1 VKERLDSWSASS
13 LISESAEALFIDQPA
28 QREIRM
34 RETTS
39 NLLSADR
46 RGFLSAG
53 AAGVAAL
60 CAASQTKAA
69 DAGEDTLD
77 KIKNSGVFNI
87 GVREAAPPYGFKDA
101 KGEYLGFST
110 EIGKAIYDA
119 VNKELGG
126 TIKANYVAVTSQTR
140 IPLLQNGAIDLEAG
154 ATVMTIGRSKV
165 VDFSIPHFVTS
176 TSLLVL
182 ASSPIK
188 QVADMAGKRI
198 GIPQGGLEAA
208 LFRTANEAGAFTG
221 AVKTIGFPD
230 HSQGITALQTGTIDG
245 YSTDE
250 PILYDVGRDPS
261 QFRIVPMKMNA
272 ATQTLLI
279 RPGSSKF
286 KRIADQTI
294 ARLCSSGEWEKL
306 YERYFGDG
314 GFKMP
319 LPEAGKV
326 LVQMN
331 SWPA

>member
-1 VKERLDSWSASS
+1 MMKE
-13 LISESAEALFIDQPA
+13 
-28 QREIRM
+28 M
-34 RETTS
+34 TS
-39 NLLSADR
+39 NAPSTDR

-53 AAGVAAL
+53 VAGAAAL
-60 CAASQTKAA
+60 LAASPAKAA
-69 DAGEDTLD
+69 DTGEDTLD
-77 KIKNSGVFNI
+77 KIKNSGVFNL
-87 GVREAAPPYGFKDA
+87 GVREAAQPYGFKNAD
-101 KGEYLGFST
+101 GEYVGFST
-110 EIGKAIYDA
+110 EIGKAIYAA

-126 TIKANYVAVTSQTR
+126 AIKANYVAVTSQTR

-176 TSLLVL
+176 TSLLVPS
-182 ASSPIK
+182 SSPIK
-188 QVADMAGKRI
+188 QVAEMAGKRI

-208 LFRTANEAGAFTG
+208 LFRTANEAGTFTSP
-221 AVKTIGFPD
+221 VKTIGFPD

-272 ATQTLLI
+272 ATQTLLV

-286 KRIADQTI
+286 KRIVDQTI
-294 ARLCSSGEWEKL
+294 AQLCSSGEWEKL
-306 YERYFGDG
+306 NQRYFGDG
-314 GFKMP
+314 AFKMP
-319 LPEAGKV
+319 LPEAGKI

>member
-1 VKERLDSWSASS
+1 MKET
-13 LISESAEALFIDQPA
+13 ISDA
-28 QREIRM
+28 
-34 RETTS
+34 
-39 NLLSADR
+39 LSANR

-53 AAGVAAL
+53 AVGVAAL
-60 CAASQTKAA
+60 LAPSQAKAA

-77 KIKNSGVFNI
+77 KIKSSGVFNI

-101 KGEYLGFST
+101 SGEYRGFST
-110 EIGKAIYDA
+110 DIGKAIYDA
-119 VNKELGG
+119 VNQELGG
-126 TIKANYVAVTSQTR
+126 AIKANYVAVTSQTR

-188 QVADMAGKRI
+188 VAADMAGKRI

-208 LFRTANEAGAFTG
+208 LFRAANEAGTFAS

-230 HSQGITALQTGTIDG
+230 HSQGVTALQTGTVDG
-245 YSTDE
+245 YSSDE

-272 ATQTLLI
+272 ATQTLLV

-286 KRIADQTI
+286 KRIVDQTI
-294 ARLCSSGEWEKL
+294 ARLCGTGEWEKL
-306 YERYFGDG
+306 YQRYFGEG

-319 LPEAGKV
+319 LPEAGKM

>member
-1 VKERLDSWSASS
+1 
-13 LISESAEALFIDQPA
+13 
-28 QREIRM
+28 M
-34 RETTS
+34 REMTS
-39 NLLSADR
+39 NAPSADR

-60 CAASQTKAA
+60 LLASQTKAA
-69 DAGEDTLD
+69 DTGEDTLD
-77 KIKNSGVFNI
+77 KIKSSGVFNL
-87 GVREAAPPYGFKDA
+87 GVREAAPPYGFKNA
-101 KGEYLGFST
+101 GGEYVGFST

-126 TIKANYVAVTSQTR
+126 AIKANYVAVTSQTR

-176 TSLLVL
+176 TSLLVP
-182 ASSPIK
+182 SGSPIK

-208 LFRTANEAGAFTG
+208 LFRTANEAGTFTSP
-221 AVKTIGFPD
+221 VKTIGFPD

-272 ATQTLLI
+272 ATQTLLV

-286 KRIADQTI
+286 KRIVDQTI
-294 ARLCSSGEWEKL
+294 AQLCGSGDWEKL
-306 YERYFGDG
+306 YQRYFGDG

-319 LPEAGKV
+319 LPEAGKI

>member
-1 VKERLDSWSASS
+1 M
-13 LISESAEALFIDQPA
+13 
-28 QREIRM
+28 RM
-34 RETTS
+34 RETT
-39 NLLSADR
+39 NNAPSADR

-60 CAASQTKAA
+60 LAASPTRAA

-101 KGEYLGFST
+101 NGEYRGFST

-119 VNKELGG
+119 VNQELGG
-126 TIKANYVAVTSQTR
+126 SIKANYVAVTSQTR

-165 VDFSIPHFVTS
+165 VDFSIPHFITS

-208 LFRTANEAGAFTG
+208 LFRSANEAGTFTS

-230 HSQGITALQTGTIDG
+230 HSQGVTALRTGTIDG
-245 YSTDE
+245 YSSDE

-261 QFRIVPMKMNA
+261 QFRVVPMKMNA
-272 ATQTLLI
+272 ATQTLLV

-286 KRIADQTI
+286 KRIVDQTI
-294 ARLCSSGEWEKL
+294 ARLCGSGEWEKL
-306 YERYFGDG
+306 YQRYFGEG

-319 LPEAGKV
+319 LPESGRF

>member
-1 VKERLDSWSASS
+1 
-13 LISESAEALFIDQPA
+13 
-28 QREIRM
+28 M

-39 NLLSADR
+39 KAPSADR

-60 CAASQTKAA
+60 LASSQSRAAETN
-69 DAGEDTLD
+69 EDTLD
-77 KIKNSGVFNI
+77 RIKNSGVMNI
-87 GVREAAPPYGFKDA
+87 GIREAAPPYGFKDA
-101 KGEYLGFST
+101 NGQYLGFAT
-110 EIGKAIYDA
+110 DIGKAIYGA

-126 TIKANYVAVTSQTR
+126 AIKANYVAVTSQTR

-176 TSLLVL
+176 TSVLVP
-182 ASSPIK
+182 AGSSIK
-188 QVADMAGKRI
+188 EVADLAGKRI

-208 LFRTANEAGAFTG
+208 LYRTANEAGTFAT

-230 HSQGITALQTGTIDG
+230 HSQGITALQTGTIDA
-245 YSTDE
+245 YSSDE
-250 PILYDVGRDPS
+250 PILYDVGRDRS
-261 QFRIVPMKMNA
+261 QFRIVALKMNA

-294 ARLCSSGEWEKL
+294 AQLCSSGEWEKL
-306 YERYFGDG
+306 YQRYFGEG

-319 LPEAGKV
+319 LPEAGKF

-331 SWPA
+331 SWPT

>member
-1 VKERLDSWSASS
+1 
-13 LISESAEALFIDQPA
+13 
-28 QREIRM
+28 M
-34 RETTS
+34 REATS
-39 NLLSADR
+39 ETHSADR
-46 RGFLSAG
+46 RGVLSAG
-53 AAGVAAL
+53 AASLATL
-60 CAASQTKAA
+60 LAASAA
-69 DAGEDTLD
+69 RADTSEDTLD
-77 KIKNSGVFNI
+77 RIKSSGVFNLGI
-87 GVREAAPPYGFKDA
+87 REAAPPYGFKDA
-101 KGEYLGFST
+101 NGQYLGFAT
-110 EIGKAIYDA
+110 DIGKAIQDA

-126 TIKANYVAVTSQTR
+126 AIKLNYVAVTSQTR

-176 TSLLVL
+176 TSALVL
-182 ASSPIK
+182 AASPIK
-188 QVADMAGKRI
+188 DVADLAGKRI

-208 LFRTANEAGAFTG
+208 LFRSANESGTFAT

-230 HSQGITALQTGTIDG
+230 HSQGITALQTGTVDV
-245 YSTDE
+245 YSSDE
-250 PILYDVGRDPS
+250 PILYDIGRDRS
-261 QFRIVPMKMNA
+261 QFRVVPMKMNA

-294 ARLCSSGEWEKL
+294 AQLCSSGEWEKL
-306 YERYFGDG
+306 YQRYFGEG

-319 LPEAGKV
+319 LPEAGKF

>member
-1 VKERLDSWSASS
+1 
-13 LISESAEALFIDQPA
+13 
-28 QREIRM
+28 M
-34 RETTS
+34 RETIS
-39 NLLSADR
+39 DAPAVGR
-46 RGFLSAG
+46 RGFLSTG
-53 AAGVAAL
+53 AAGVAAFL
-60 CAASQTKAA
+60 APSPAKAL

-77 KIKNSGVFNI
+77 RIKSSGVFNI

-101 KGEYLGFST
+101 NGDYRGFST
-110 EIGKAIYDA
+110 DIGKAVYDA
-119 VNKELGG
+119 VNQELGG
-126 TIKANYVAVTSQTR
+126 AIKANYVAVTSQTR

-182 ASSPIK
+182 ANSPIK
-188 QVADMAGKRI
+188 VAADMAGKRI

-208 LFRTANEAGAFTG
+208 LFRTANEAGTFAS

-230 HSQGITALQTGTIDG
+230 HSQGVTALQTGTVDG
-245 YSTDE
+245 YSSDE

-272 ATQTLLI
+272 ATQTLLV

-286 KRIADQTI
+286 KRIVDQTI
-294 ARLCSSGEWEKL
+294 ARLCGSGEWDKL
-306 YERYFGDG
+306 YQRYFGEG

-319 LPEAGKV
+319 LPEAGKM

>member
-1 VKERLDSWSASS
+1 
-13 LISESAEALFIDQPA
+13 
-28 QREIRM
+28 M

-39 NLLSADR
+39 NGLSVNR
-46 RGFLSAG
+46 RALLSAG

-60 CAASQTKAA
+60 LATSPTRAA
-69 DAGEDTLD
+69 DTGEDTLD

-87 GVREAAPPYGFKDA
+87 GVREAAPPYGFKDSN
-101 KGEYLGFST
+101 GEYRGFST

-119 VNKELGG
+119 VNQELGG
-126 TIKANYVAVTSQTR
+126 SIKANYVAVTSQTR

-208 LFRTANEAGAFTG
+208 LFRTANEAGTFG
-221 AVKTIGFPD
+221 SAVRTIGFPD
-230 HSQGITALQTGTIDG
+230 HSQGVTALQTGTIDG
-245 YSTDE
+245 YSSDE

-272 ATQTLLI
+272 ATQTLLV

-286 KRIADQTI
+286 KRVVDQTI
-294 ARLCSSGEWEKL
+294 ARLCGSGEWEKL
-306 YERYFGDG
+306 YQRYFGEG

-319 LPEAGKV
+319 LPEAGRF

>member
-1 VKERLDSWSASS
+1 
-13 LISESAEALFIDQPA
+13 
-28 QREIRM
+28 M

-39 NLLSADR
+39 ETHSADR

-53 AAGVAAL
+53 AAGAAAL
-60 CAASQTKAA
+60 LASWPTKAA

-77 KIKNSGVFNI
+77 RIKSSGVFNLGI
-87 GVREAAPPYGFKDA
+87 REAAPPYGFKDA
-101 KGEYLGFST
+101 SGQYLGFAT
-110 EIGKAIYDA
+110 DIGKAIHDA
-119 VNKELGG
+119 VNRELGG
-126 TIKANYVAVTSQTR
+126 AIKLNYVAVTSQTR

-176 TSLLVL
+176 TSALVL
-182 ASSPIK
+182 AGSPIK
-188 QVADMAGKRI
+188 DVADLAGKRI

-208 LFRTANEAGAFTG
+208 LFRSANESGTFAT

-230 HSQGITALQTGTIDG
+230 HSQGITALQTGTVDV
-245 YSTDE
+245 YSSDE
-250 PILYDVGRDPS
+250 PILYDIGRDRS
-261 QFRIVPMKMNA
+261 QFRVVPMKMNA

-279 RPGSSKF
+279 RPGSTKF

-294 ARLCSSGEWEKL
+294 AQLCSSGEWEKL
-306 YERYFGDG
+306 YQRYFGEG

-319 LPEAGKV
+319 LPEAGKF

>member
-1 VKERLDSWSASS
+1 MSK
-13 LISESAEALFIDQPA
+13 
-28 QREIRM
+28 
-34 RETTS
+34 TTS
-39 NLLSADR
+39 DSSSADR
-46 RGFLSAG
+46 RSFLSAG

-60 CAASQTKAA
+60 VASSQSRAA
-69 DAGEDTLD
+69 DTGEDTLD
-77 KIKNSGVFNI
+77 KIKTSGVFNMGI
-87 GVREAAPPYGFKDA
+87 REAAPPYGFKNA
-101 KGEYLGFST
+101 NGEYQGFAT
-110 EIGKAIYDA
+110 DIGKAIYAA

-126 TIKANYVAVTSQTR
+126 AIKVNYVAVTSQTR

-176 TSLLVL
+176 TSALVL
-182 ASSPIK
+182 ANSPIK
-188 QVADMAGKRI
+188 EVADLAGKRI

-208 LFRTANEAGAFTG
+208 LFRSANDSGAFAT

-230 HSQGITALQTGTIDG
+230 HSQGITALQTGTVDV
-245 YSTDE
+245 YSSDE
-250 PILYDVGRDPS
+250 PILYDIGRDRS

-294 ARLCSSGEWEKL
+294 AQLCSSGEWEKL
-306 YERYFGDG
+306 YQRYFGEG

-319 LPEAGKV
+319 LPEAGKF

-331 SWPA
+331 SWPT